1 MEWDKGTFRSSGRES
16 ESHNSDPMA
25 DLDDLERETS
35 FALAALPRSVNQVE
49 KADETRVPMQPV
61 SSRAVEHKPEF
72 KPQRPVT
79 PDLHIDDVDESIM
92 NDILAEV
99 VV

>member
-1 MEWDKGTFRSSGRES
+1 MEWDKGTFRSSGRDS
-16 ESHNSDPMA
+16 ESHNSDRSDPMA

-35 FALAALPRSVNQVE
+35 SALAEFPRSVNQVE
-49 KADETRVPMQPV
+49 KADETRVAKRPS
-61 SSRAVEHKPEF
+61 SSRAPEP